1 MIRSTALL
9 IAILSIGGVTGAYA
23 QETTPGPGTVEVT
36 VIPAGAAFFTG
47 GSSGLSFGTYT
58 LGGALTANINRILGV
73 EAEASGAFSGFD
85 GAQFGDLAKIQKTPS
100 HLTYTGNLV
109 VSVPTH
115 ASVVPYVTAGIGGF
129 TMFKQVDLGLN
140 SSETFLTGNVGGGV
154 KWYAPNGRWGLRGDY
169 RFGAT
174 QGKDTAPAFFG
185 QDTRYGHRV
194 YVGVIL
200 TAVR

>member
-1 MIRSTALL
+1 MIRSAAVL
-9 IAILSIGGVTGAYA
+9 IGVLSLAGVSRVYA
-23 QETTPGPGTVEVT
+23 QETSAGPATVEVT
-36 VIPAGAAFFTG
+36 VIPAGAAYFTG
-47 GSSGLSFGTYT
+47 GNSGLSFGTYT
-58 LGGALTANINRILGV
+58 LGGALTANINRVFGV
-73 EAEASGAFSGFD
+73 EAEASGAFSGLD
-85 GAQFGDLAKIQKTPS
+85 RAQFGDLARVQKTPS
-100 HLTYTGNLV
+100 NLSYSGNLV

-115 ASVVPYVTAGIGGF
+115 SSVVPYVTGGIGGF

-194 YVGVIL
+194 YAGVIIN
-200 TAVR
+200 AVR

>member
-1 MIRSTALL
+1 MIRSTAVL
-9 IAILSIGGVTGAYA
+9 IGMLSLAGVSQVYG
-23 QETTPGPGTVEVT
+23 QETSAGPGTVEVT
-36 VIPAGAAFFTG
+36 VIPAGAAYFTG
-47 GSSGLSFGTYT
+47 GHSGLSFGTYT
-58 LGGALTANINRILGV
+58 LGGALTANINRVFGV
-73 EAEASGAFSGFD
+73 EAEASGALSGLD
-85 GAQFGDLAKIQKTPS
+85 SAQFGDLAKVQKTPS
-100 HLTYTGNLV
+100 NLSYSGNLV

-115 ASVVPYVTAGIGGF
+115 SSVVPYVTGGIGGF

-185 QDTRYGHRV
+185 RDTRYGHRV
-194 YVGVIL
+194 YAGVIIN
-200 TAVR
+200 AVR

>member
-1 MIRSTALL
+1 MLGRVSVL
-9 IAILSIGGVTGAYA
+9 ITVAAIIGCGHGYA
-23 QETTPGPGTVEVT
+23 QETSPGPGTVEVT
-36 VIPAGAAFFTG
+36 VIPAGAAYFTG

-58 LGGALTANINRILGV
+58 LGGALTANINRVVGV
-73 EAEASGAFSGFD
+73 EAEVSGAFSGLE
-85 GAQFGDLAKIQKTPS
+85 GAQFGDLAKVQKTPS
-100 HLTYTGNLV
+100 NLSYSGNLV
-109 VSVPTH
+109 LSVPTH
-115 ASVVPYVTAGIGGF
+115 ASVVPYVTGGIGGF

-140 SSETFLTGNVGGGV
+140 SSETFVTGNVGGGV

-194 YVGVIL
+194 YAGVIIN
-200 TAVR
+200 AVP